1 MHNFLFRCPTTGLM
15 VQGTVERIDPETS
28 FVAQECPACGGIHL
42 VDPRTGE
49 RPGEASKDQA
59 DDEM

>member
-15 VQGTVERIDPETS
+15 VQGSVEQIDPGTS
-28 FVAQECPACGGIHL
+28 FVVQECAACGAIHL

-49 RPGEASKDQA
+49 RPGEASKDQT
-59 DDEM
+59 DDKI

>member
-1 MHNFLFRCPTTGLM
+1 MHNFLFRCPATDLI
-15 VQGTVERIDPETS
+15 VQGSVEQIDPATS

-49 RPGEASKDQA
+49 RPGA
-59 DDEM
+59 DAKGDVEP

>member
-15 VQGTVERIDPETS
+15 IQGSVESLDPNTS
-28 FVAQECPACGGIHL
+28 FVAQECPVCGAIHL

-49 RPGEASKDQA
+49 RPAEGEEA
-59 DDEM
+59 DEKA